1 MAKSLDYHGVYRIG
15 GISAIISGI
24 LGALLIALF
33 FILGRIPSEGGAMLE
48 AIGSNSLV
56 FRATFGLMLVFQL
69 VILPIIPGLYF
80 SLRGVARTHAM
91 FGGFISGIG
100 AILGIVLASIMYS
113 MLSLSEAFASSF
125 GAERPALAAAAQVA
139 ISFSNTLF
147 VVSYA
152 LVAIGLFLIFGVA
165 MLRGG
170 YAKWMGWL
178 GILTGIVILL
188 SIIPP
193 LNILFFVATAL
204 MAIWFFGV
212 GAKLYKA

>member
-1 MAKSLDYHGVYRIG
+1 MAKSQDYQGVYRAG

-24 LGALLIALF
+24 LGALLIVLF
-33 FILGRIPSEGGAMLE
+33 LLVGRIPVEGGALLV

-69 VILPIIPGLYF
+69 VILPVIPGLYF
-80 SLRGVARTHAM
+80 SLRGVARTHAL
-91 FGGFISGIG
+91 FGGFLSGIG
-100 AILGIVLASIMYS
+100 AILGIAFASIFYS
-113 MLSLSEAFASSF
+113 TLSLSDTFASSF
-125 GAERPALAAAAQVA
+125 GAERPALAATAQFA
-139 ISFSNTLF
+139 LSLSETIF

-152 LVAIGLFLIFGVA
+152 LVAIGLFLIFGLA

-170 YAKWMGWL
+170 FAKWMGWL

-193 LNILFFVATAL
+193 LRILFFIATAL
-204 MAIWFFGV
+204 MAVWFLGV